1 MSRGP
6 QDYVDGTRK
15 PKFHDGFAA
24 LRHFRQL
31 RLGDGKSAPVSSAI
45 SKARAIVFLRIT
57 NHAILF
63 SSFHS
68 PANPRHAQDSQARPV
83 VRGATAERKLRILKR
98 LTAGVSVA
106 HIARVEDL
114 TIRRVS
120 QVIAKTLAKSAREET
135 EAEIF
140 RPVTR

>member
-1 MSRGP
+1 M
-6 QDYVDGTRK
+6 
-15 PKFHDGFAA
+15 
-24 LRHFRQL
+24 
-31 RLGDGKSAPVSSAI
+31 
-45 SKARAIVFLRIT
+45 
-57 NHAILF
+57 
-63 SSFHS
+63 
-68 PANPRHAQDSQARPV
+68 
-83 VRGATAERKLRILKR
+83 RGATAERKLRILKR